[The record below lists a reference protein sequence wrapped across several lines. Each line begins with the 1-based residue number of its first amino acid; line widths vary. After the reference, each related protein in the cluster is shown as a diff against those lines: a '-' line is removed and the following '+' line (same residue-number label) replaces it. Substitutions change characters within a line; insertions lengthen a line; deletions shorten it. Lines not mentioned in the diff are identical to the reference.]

1 MKTKDMESTLL
12 FQHFGTRS
20 PLWYFR
26 DDSDALHLS
35 GDGEVT
41 ATAISLRPEQAD
53 AIRKLTGVTSH
64 LTFDLKIF
72 NDEVKLHL
80 VGKKTD
86 KATWAGTA
94 ADYYDTDT
102 VARDLEHG
110 LMFAEQVVSEV
121 NSLVVIL
128 DADGK
133 IKRFNRLCEE
143 LTGLKEE
150 NLLGLNAHD
159 LFMPVDEHESAR
171 ANIRDFFATQSSFEV
186 ERPVQSRYGIRKV
199 IWRNKLVESGS
210 GESENFLVCSGTD
223 VTEERRAKERLMELA
238 TKDTLTG
245 LLNRHAIQEMITEA
259 ITAEDA
265 PVFSLL
271 FLDLDN
277 FKKVNDHYGHV
288 LGDCLI
294 QAAASAIHSCLREGN
309 VIARLGGDEFLIVIP
324 NANQRAAELIA
335 ERIHERMKVPFD
347 LNRAEIY
354 SSCSIGIAV
363 FPEHGRSM
371 EELIRNADMAMYAA
385 KDSGRNTHR
394 IFTSEMDQRVSE
406 YVWLDT
412 NIRKALEENQF
423 ELYYQAKQSLTT
435 GKVESVEALIR
446 WNSPERGLIQPMNF
460 IPYAEESGLITPI
473 GKWVMETAAR
483 QAGLWKKQDFNLRI
497 AINLS
502 ARQFRHPKLVE
513 DFKMAILAADIYP
526 SIVDLELTESCLIE
540 DETLALKL
548 ISQFKDL
555 GAEVHLDDFGTGYS
569 SLSQLSRLPLDVLK
583 LDRSFISSI
592 HNDIRA
598 QRLLRSMV
606 AVAQELQLKIVAEGV
621 ETQDQAEFLRSIG
634 VDLAQ
639 GFLFAKPMPAAE
651 FEEWFRQFRQLKS
664 VA

>member
-1 MKTKDMESTLL
+1 MKKKDMESAL
-12 FQHFGTRS
+12 FKHFGTRS
-20 PLWYFR
+20 PLWHFR
-26 DDSDALHLS
+26 NDSDALHLS

-41 ATAISLRPEQAD
+41 SVAIGVTAEQANS
-53 AIRKLTGVTSH
+53 IRKLTGITSH
-64 LTFDLKIF
+64 LTFMLKIF
-72 NDEVKLHL
+72 NDDVKLHL

-86 KATWAGTA
+86 KDNWAGTA
-94 ADYYDTDT
+94 ADYHDTEN
-102 VARDLEHG
+102 VARNLEHG

-128 DADGK
+128 DSQGK

-143 LTGLKEE
+143 LTGFKEE
-150 NLLGLNAHD
+150 HLLGLNAHD
-159 LFMPVDEHESAR
+159 LFMPVDEHDAAR
-171 ANIRDFFATQSSFEV
+171 ANIRDFFATRTSFEV
-186 ERPVQSRYGIRKV
+186 ERPVQSKFGIRRV

-210 GESENFLVCSGTD
+210 GEHESFLVCSGTD
-223 VTEERRAKERLMELA
+223 ITEERRAKERLMELA

-245 LLNRHAIQEMITEA
+245 LLNRHAIQELITSA
-259 ITAEDA
+259 VTAPDA
-265 PVFSLL
+265 PAFSLL

-294 QAAASAIHSCLREGN
+294 QAAASAVQTCLREGN
-309 VIARLGGDEFLIVIP
+309 LIARLGGDEFLILIP
-324 NANQRAAELIA
+324 ESGQRGAEAIA
-335 ERIHERMKVPFD
+335 ERIHERMKVPFN

-385 KDSGRNTHR
+385 KDAGRNTHR
-394 IFTSEMDQRVSE
+394 VFTRQMDKQVSE

-423 ELYYQAKQSLTT
+423 ELYYQAKQSLVT

-473 GKWVMETAAR
+473 GKWIMETAAR
-483 QAGLWKKQDFNLRI
+483 QAGIWKKQDYNLRV

-526 SIVDLELTESCLIE
+526 SIMDLELTESCLIE

-548 ISQFKDL
+548 ISQFKEL

-592 HNDIRA
+592 HNDLRA

-639 GFLFAKPMPAAE
+639 GFLFAKPMPVAE
-651 FEEWFRQFRQLKS
+651 FEEWFTQFRQLKS

>member
-1 MKTKDMESTLL
+1 MPST
-12 FQHFGTRS
+12 
-20 PLWYFR
+20 
-26 DDSDALHLS
+26 
-35 GDGEVT
+35 
-41 ATAISLRPEQAD
+41 
-53 AIRKLTGVTSH
+53 
-64 LTFDLKIF
+64 
-72 NDEVKLHL
+72 
-80 VGKKTD
+80 
-86 KATWAGTA
+86 
-94 ADYYDTDT
+94 
-102 VARDLEHG
+102 
-110 LMFAEQVVSEV
+110 
-121 NSLVVIL
+121 
-128 DADGK
+128 
-133 IKRFNRLCEE
+133 
-143 LTGLKEE
+143 
-150 NLLGLNAHD
+150 
-159 LFMPVDEHESAR
+159 EHEAAR
-171 ANIRDFFATQSSFEV
+171 ENIKGFFSTQSSFEV
-186 ERPVQSRYGIRKV
+186 ERPINTQYGIRKV

-245 LLNRHAIQEMITEA
+245 LLNRHAIQEMITDSLKK
-259 ITAEDA
+259 TNA
-265 PVFSLL
+265 PNFSLL

-324 NANQRAAELIA
+324 NAGQRAAELIA
-335 ERIHERMKVPFD
+335 ERIHERMKVPFN

-363 FPEHGRSM
+363 FPEHGKSM

-394 IFTSEMDQRVSE
+394 VFTREMDKKVSE

-423 ELYYQAKQSLTT
+423 ELYYQAKQSLIT

-446 WNSPERGLIQPMNF
+446 WNSPERGLVQPMNF

-473 GKWVMETAAR
+473 GKWVMETAAK
-483 QAGLWKKQDFNLRI
+483 QAGAWKKQDFNLRV
-497 AINLS
+497 AVNLS

-526 SIVDLELTESCLIE
+526 SILDLELTESCLIE
-540 DETLALKL
+540 DESLALKL
-548 ISQFKDL
+548 ISQFKEL

-592 HNDIRA
+592 HNDVRA

-639 GFLFAKPMPAAE
+639 GFLFSKPMPAAE
-651 FEEWFRQFRQLKS
+651 FEEWFKQFRQLKS